1 MLLQIME
8 EGHLTDARGHKVDFR
23 NAIIVMT
30 SNVGAEMIRRQTQIG
45 FALDRD
51 EEKEERLA
59 YEEMRKKLM
68 DALRKV
74 FRPEFLNRVDAI
86 IVFHAL
92 TKDQITQIVDL
103 ELAKVAERLTEYEIT
118 LQTTAEGRLLLA
130 ELGYDPEM
138 GARPLRRLI
147 QTKIEDQLSDS
158 LLSGEFMRFDTI
170 LIDAEDGEVV
180 LRRETA
186 ELADETQEVVPAG

>member
-1 MLLQIME
+1 
-8 EGHLTDARGHKVDFR
+8 
-23 NAIIVMT
+23 
-30 SNVGAEMIRRQTQIG
+30 
-45 FALDRD
+45 
-51 EEKEERLA
+51 KEERLV

-68 DALRKV
+68 DALDKV
-74 FRPEFLNRVDAI
+74 FRPEFLNRVDGI

-118 LQTTAEGRLLLA
+118 LQISEDGRLLLA

-147 QTKIEDQLSDS
+147 QNKVEDQLSDA
-158 LLSGEFMRFDTI
+158 LLAGEFKRLDTI
-170 LIDAEDGEVV
+170 MIDAEDGEVV
-180 LRRETA
+180 LRRETT
-186 ELADETQEVVPAG
+186 EPTDETQEVVPVG